1 MYFRVQL
8 TLALSLLFFFIDI
21 IHSCELPYDV
31 IPFDDILIG
40 DAIYTGNFGSLYHG
54 YYSNSTIQLH
64 LVVKESNMKNELDN
78 LCRMMQVP
86 EDERANIITMLSLKE
101 DDANKS
107 YTFVYNYSEFQYRE
121 YESELQDQYGDDE
134 YQRDRYTL
142 YTKFMYYA
150 LKAINVTNSYAIV
163 HGDIKLDNFLVNGE
177 DFFPLL
183 DDYGMSTYTVEP
195 FKSISFTSSNSPIFD
210 VIVESP
216 ETLFDQ
222 PFNALFDVYSLG
234 FEMYKEINLDYA
246 PTRDDLVNRK
256 QKRIFYLDN
265 KDNIPFPDQYF
276 KQFEGVVNLKDMIQI
291 CMLVPQDRRCKA
303 SEILEKYYPESI
315 REAFKLK

>member
-1 MYFRVQL
+1 MQ
-8 TLALSLLFFFIDI
+8 
-21 IHSCELPYDV
+21 SCELPYGI
-31 IPFDDILIG
+31 IPFEDILIG

-54 YYSNSTIQLH
+54 YYTNSTIQLH

-86 EDERANIITMLSLKE
+86 EEERANIITILSFKE
-101 DDANKS
+101 DDQSKN
-107 YTFVYNYSEFQYRE
+107 YTFVYKYSQFQYRD
-121 YESELQDQYGDDE
+121 YENELLNQYGNAE

-142 YTKFMYYA
+142 YTKFIYYA
-150 LKAINVTNSYAIV
+150 LKAINVTNTYAIV
-163 HGDIKLDNFLVNGE
+163 HGDIKLDNFLVDGD

-195 FKSISFTSSNSPIFD
+195 FKSIAFTRYYNPLFD

-234 FEMYKEINLDYA
+234 FEMYQEINLDYS
-246 PTRDDLVNRK
+246 PSRDDLVNRTK
-256 QKRIFYLDN
+256 KRQFYLDN
-265 KDNIPFPDQYF
+265 KDNIPFPDEYF
-276 KQFEGVVNLKDMIQI
+276 KQFEGDLVNLKDMIQI
-291 CMLVPQDRRCKA
+291 CMLVPQNRRCKA
-303 SEILEKYYPESI
+303 SLILDTYYPDSVKV
-315 REAFKLK
+315 AFKLK